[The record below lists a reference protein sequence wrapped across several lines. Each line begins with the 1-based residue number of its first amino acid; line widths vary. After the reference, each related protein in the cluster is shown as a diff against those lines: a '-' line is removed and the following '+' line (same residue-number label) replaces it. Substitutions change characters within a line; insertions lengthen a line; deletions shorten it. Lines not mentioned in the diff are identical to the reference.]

1 MNNTPFGK
9 FVPHLIAYAI
19 FMCISFAFFSPYL
32 TQNKALTQS
41 DNPRA
46 YGMQGESTKVFNET
60 GDWPLWTNAQFGG
73 MPAYQI
79 KGSYDNNINKYLYKV
94 MLLFQG
100 IVDVPFVILMAMF
113 CCYLFLI
120 VLGTDW
126 RIGIIG
132 AVAFGLSTYFCDLAE
147 AGHSTKMVVVA
158 LVPGFF
164 AGAVLAFR
172 QRYVIGGVLFG
183 VFLSIAILANHVQII
198 YYAALLLTI
207 LGIIELVKAV
217 KGNTVPAF
225 AKSAGVLVVAGMLA
239 VLSNASMLWTTYEY
253 SKETIRGKSELASN
267 AKKGDGLTKEY
278 IWEWSYGIKE
288 TMTLLVHNFYGGG
301 VSHDMSGTEFYKRY
315 SPGQIQQLTQQGYP
329 IAAAKKAA
337 GRSIASVF
345 YYGEQRFVGAAIY
358 FGAIILFFFFLG
370 LVLVPGTV
378 KWWLA
383 ISAFFSLSI
392 AWGGHFP
399 LNHLLVDY
407 FPMFNKFR
415 AVSMALGLTHLCVVA
430 LAVLGLQEIIN
441 RKRSVEDRQ
450 KAMYIAVGITGALCL
465 FAIIMSGGDLGNAE
479 KDAGQQANIL
489 DLIKADRASMIRA
502 DAFKSLAFILI
513 CAGLIWAYL
522 KDKIKPIMLVG
533 VVGVFVLIDT
543 WSASRRIIFADKY
556 EQKLENPRQ
565 RTMGAVDQQIIN
577 SEKDIHYRVLDLRA
591 NPFVST
597 DASYF
602 HKSLGGYHAAKLM
615 RYSEIIERYLSRP
628 GENMHIIGMLNGKYI
643 IQNQGGT
650 DRAIP
655 LPEALGNAW
664 FVNNYRVVEN
674 GDAEIAALGT
684 LKPKTEAVVQKQYAS
699 ALEGLQIQDDPTAT
713 ISLTNYHPDKMTYS
727 YNTNSEQL
735 AVFSE
740 IFYPPSKGWNLYLDG
755 TDTKVDIIKANYLLR
770 AARLPAGKHTLE
782 MRFEPKSFYVGETL
796 SLISSLLLL
805 LCGIGGMFLFFKNN
819 TIPDV
824 NRFGAEV
831 LEAPKKRQKAKKTES
846 KKAKKKKG
854 KKN

>member
-9 FVPHLIAYAI
+9 FVPHLIAYVI
-19 FMCISFAFFSPYL
+19 FMVISFAFFSPYL

-41 DNPRA
+41 DNTRA

-73 MPAYQI
+73 MPAYQV
-79 KGSYDNNINKYLYKV
+79 KGSYDNNTNKYLYRA

-120 VLGTDW
+120 VLGVDW
-126 RIGIIG
+126 RIGVIG
-132 AVAFGLSTYFCDLAE
+132 AIAFGLSTYFCDIAE

-172 QRYVIGGVLFG
+172 QRYIIGGVLFG
-183 VFLSIAILANHVQII
+183 IFLSIGILAGHVQII
-198 YYAALLLTI
+198 YYAALLLII
-207 LGIIELVKAV
+207 LGIIELVKAARE
-217 KGNTVPAF
+217 NTLPAF
-225 AKSAGVLVVAGMLA
+225 AKSAGVLAVAGLLA

-253 SKETIRGKSELASN
+253 SKETIRGKSELTSN
-267 AKKGDGLTKEY
+267 AKKGDGLDKDY
-278 IWEWSYGIKE
+278 IWQWSYGIQE
-288 TMTLLVHNFYGGG
+288 SMTFLVHNINGGG
-301 VSHDMSGTEFYKRY
+301 ASHDMTGTEFYKRQA
-315 SPGQIQQLTQQGYP
+315 PGQVQQLTQQGYP

-337 GRSIASVF
+337 GQSIASVF
-345 YYGEQRFVGAAIY
+345 YYGDQPFVGTAIY
-358 FGAIILFFFFLG
+358 FGAVILFFFFVG

-392 AWGGHFP
+392 AWGGNFP
-399 LNHLLVDY
+399 LNHFLVDY

-415 AVSMALGLTHLCVVA
+415 AVSMALGLTHLCVIA
-430 LAVLGLQEIIN
+430 LAVLGLQELLN
-441 RKRSVEDRQ
+441 QKRSTADRQ
-450 KAMYIAVGITGALCL
+450 KAMYIALGITGAWCL
-465 FAIIMSGGDLGNAE
+465 LALMLSGGNLGNPA
-479 KDAGQQANIL
+479 KDGRYPANML

-502 DAFKSLAFILI
+502 DAFKALTYILI
-513 CAGLIWAYL
+513 CAGLVWAYL
-522 KDKIKPIMLVG
+522 KGKIKTVLMVGLVG
-533 VVGVFVLIDT
+533 VLVLIDS
-543 WSASRRIIFADKY
+543 WSSSKRIIYADKY
-556 EQKLENPRQ
+556 EQKIENPRE
-565 RTMGAVDQQIIN
+565 RPMGAVDQQIIN

-591 NPFVST
+591 NPFTST

-615 RYSEIIERYLSRP
+615 RYQEVIERYLSKP

-643 IQNQGGT
+643 IQDQGGT
-650 DRAIP
+650 ARAIP
-655 LPEALGNAW
+655 VREALGNAW
-664 FVNNYRVVEN
+664 FVDSYKIVEN
-674 GDAEIAALGT
+674 GDAEIAALAS
-684 LKPKTEAVVQKQYAS
+684 LKPGDEAVIQKQYAS
-699 ALEGLQIQDDPTAT
+699 ALEGFQIQPDPTAT
-713 ISLTNYHPDKMTYS
+713 ISLTKYHPDEMTYS
-727 YNTNSEQL
+727 YNSSSDQL

-755 TDTKVDIIKANYLLR
+755 TDTKVELIKADYLLR
-770 AARLPAGKHTLE
+770 AAKLPAGKHSLE

-805 LCGIGGMFLFFKNN
+805 LGGIGGMFLFFKNN
-819 TIPDV
+819 AIPDV
-824 NRFGAEV
+824 NRFGEEV
-831 LEAPKKRQKAKKTES
+831 LEKPKQKARKTES
-846 KKAKKKKG
+846 KATKKKG
-854 KKN
+854 KGKKK